1 MFFLMKG
8 QSCYN
13 YLSNAASAHA
23 LQNPRKAL
31 CLLHGTSPHIA
42 VQEGGQRAKHISA
55 DTPAKGL
62 LKTVVLRRD
71 LKLGST

>member
-1 MFFLMKG
+1 MQG

-31 CLLHGTSPHIA
+31 CLLRGASLSA
-42 VQEGGQRAKHISA
+42 MQEGGQKAKHTSA
-55 DTPAKGL
+55 DTPAKGSL
-62 LKTVVLRRD
+62 RTVVLRRD
-71 LKLGST
+71 LKSEST